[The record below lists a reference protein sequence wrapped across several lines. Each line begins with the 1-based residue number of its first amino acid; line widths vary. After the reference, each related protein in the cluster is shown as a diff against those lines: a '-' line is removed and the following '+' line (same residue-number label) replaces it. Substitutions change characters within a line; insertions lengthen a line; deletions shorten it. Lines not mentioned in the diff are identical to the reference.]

1 MSNRK
6 SGDEEDNTCV
16 EHSAVYEELP
26 NIPFKDFGWMW
37 PIREGYHVN
46 GPSEEICIKRFVKD
60 EDTDKLKAVNEMFA
74 NLGEELGTNSKSSA
88 NLLFNT

>member
-16 EHSAVYEELP
+16 DYSAVYEELP
-26 NIPFKDFGWMW
+26 NIQFKDFGWMW

-46 GPSEEICIKRFVKD
+46 GSADDICIKRFIKN
-60 EDTDKLKAVNEMFA
+60 EDAYEQQPLNEMFA
-74 NLGEELGTNSKSSA
+74 NLGEEYGNKPKSIA
-88 NLLFNT
+88 